1 MTGLRRWGIE
11 SQRHSLGVS
20 SLPGV
25 RQPRNLTLPPGKWK
39 WSHSVVSDSLRPM
52 DCSLHQASPSVGF
65 SRQEYWSGLPFPP
78 PGDLPN
84 PGNRT
89 QDSRIAGRDTLP
101 SEPLGKPLG
110 NGNTTTFLAHLIGWG
125 DCIFKTLYK
134 LESIKPAQGF
144 IIIVTLP
151 RAAQG
156 SFQLPD
162 NKPLGEPALGK
173 WEPS

>member
-1 MTGLRRWGIE
+1 M
-11 SQRHSLGVS
+11 RHWVPETQFECEQPAGGTPTSKPLS
-20 SLPGV
+20 SSWKV
-25 RQPRNLTLPPGKWK
+25 KVKTLSRGQ
-39 WSHSVVSDSLRPM
+39 LFATM
-52 DCSLHQASPSVGF
+52 DCNLHQASPSMGF
-65 SRQEYWSGLPFPP
+65 SRQDYWSGLPFPP

-84 PGNRT
+84 PGNQT
-89 QDSRIAGRDTLP
+89 QVSHIAGRDTLP
-101 SEPLGKPLG
+101 SEPPGKPLG
-110 NGNTTTFLAHLIGWG
+110 NGNTTTFLAHLTGWG

-134 LESIKPAQGF
+134 LESIKPGQGF
-144 IIIVTLP
+144 IIIITLL